1 MEIEKVILE
10 NLVYNDEY
18 SRKVLPFILDEYFI
32 DQKHKIVFDL
42 IKTYFDKYNNFPP
55 IEALKVEL
63 SALRNVD
70 ETTFN
75 KTKVFIGDL
84 KEDNVHDLQWL
95 INNTEKFCQDKA
107 LFNALAK
114 SIEIQ
119 QNEKGSLSRGAIP
132 AILQEALSVSFHTD
146 LGHDYIRDAD
156 ERFEYYQ
163 QKIKKIPFDID
174 LLNSITDN
182 GVSDGT
188 LNMIVA
194 GTGVGKT
201 LMQCHFAAYNLL
213 CGYNVMYLSGEMDAY
228 EISRRIDANLLDIP
242 IADLKVIPKTNFDSK
257 IANIAAKTEGRLVV
271 EQFPTSQSGVN
282 HFRFLLNELKLKENF
297 SPDIIY
303 VDYINLM
310 ASSRIKMS
318 QAGGSYAYVKA
329 IAEELRGLGIEHKF
343 PIWSA
348 TQVNRTGFADSDFG
362 MEHTSESFGLP
373 MTADFMIGAFQNE
386 EMERN
391 GTMMIKQL
399 GKNRYAGTG
408 FHRKFLVGVDKTRMR
423 LTNISQG
430 DQTLVEDAVFDQ
442 SAFAENDNTKIDQ
455 FEDFF
460 K

>member
-1 MEIEKVILE
+1 MEVEKLILE
-10 NLVYNDEY
+10 NLIFNDEY
-18 SRKVLPFILDEYFI
+18 NRKVLPFLKDEYFT

-42 IKTYFDKYNNFPP
+42 IKTYFDKYSDFPP

-63 SALRNVD
+63 SALRNLD
-70 ETTFN
+70 ETTF
-75 KTKVFIGDL
+75 KDTRSYIDTF
-84 KEDNVHDLQWL
+84 EDTNQELQWL
-95 INNTEKFCQDKA
+95 LDKSETFCQDKA
-107 LFNALAK
+107 LFNALMK
-114 SIEIQ
+114 SIEIHK
-119 QNEKGSLSRGAIP
+119 NEKGSLSKGAIP
-132 AILQEALSVSFHTD
+132 AMLQQALGVSFHTE

-242 IADLKVIPKTNFDSK
+242 IADLKIIPKTNFDSK
-257 IANIAAKTEGRLVV
+257 IANLAAKTNGRLVV
-271 EQFPTSQSGVN
+271 EQFPTSQAGVN
-282 HFRFLLNELKLKENF
+282 HFRYMLNELKLKEDF

-329 IAEELRGLGIEHKF
+329 IAEELRGLGVEHKF
-343 PIWSA
+343 PVWSA
-348 TQVNRTGFADSDFG
+348 TQVNRTGFTDSDFG

-386 EMERN
+386 EMEHN

-423 LTNISQG
+423 ITNISQG
-430 DQTLVEDAVFDQ
+430 EQTLIDDAVFDKTA
-442 SAFAENDNTKIDQ
+442 SYKYIIIGEKYA
-455 FEDFF
+455 
-460 K
+460 

>member
-1 MEIEKVILE
+1 MEVEKLILE
-10 NLVYNDEY
+10 NLIFNDEY
-18 SRKVLPFILDEYFI
+18 NRKVLPFLKDEYFT

-42 IKTYFDKYNNFPP
+42 IKTYF
-55 IEALKVEL
+55 L
-63 SALRNVD
+63 SALRNLD
-70 ETTFN
+70 ETTF
-75 KTKVFIGDL
+75 KDTRSYIDTF
-84 KEDNVHDLQWL
+84 EDTNQELQWL
-95 INNTEKFCQDKA
+95 LDKSETFCQDKA
-107 LFNALAK
+107 LFNALMK
-114 SIEIQ
+114 SIEIHK
-119 QNEKGSLSRGAIP
+119 NEKGSLSKGAIP
-132 AILQEALSVSFHTD
+132 AMLQQALGVSFHTE

-242 IADLKVIPKTNFDSK
+242 IADLKIIPKTNFDSK
-257 IANIAAKTEGRLVV
+257 IANLAAKTNGRLVV
-271 EQFPTSQSGVN
+271 EQFPTSQAGVN
-282 HFRFLLNELKLKENF
+282 HFRYMLNELKLKEDF

-329 IAEELRGLGIEHKF
+329 IAEELRGLGVEHKF
-343 PIWSA
+343 PVWSA
-348 TQVNRTGFADSDFG
+348 TQVNRTGFTDSDFG

-386 EMERN
+386 EMEHN

-423 LTNISQG
+423 ITNISQG
-430 DQTLVEDAVFDQ
+430 EQTLIDDAVFDKT
-442 SAFAENDNTKIDQ
+442 AFADSDNTKMDQ
-455 FEDFF
+455 FSDFF

>member
-1 MEIEKVILE
+1 MEVQKLILE
-10 NLVYNDEY
+10 NLIFNDEY
-18 SRKVLPFILDEYFI
+18 NRKVLPFLKDEYFT

-42 IKTYFDKYNNFPP
+42 IKTYFDKYSDFPP

-63 SALRNVD
+63 SALRNLD
-70 ETTFN
+70 ETTF
-75 KTKVFIGDL
+75 KDTRSYIDTF
-84 KEDNVHDLQWL
+84 EDTNQELQWL
-95 INNTEKFCQDKA
+95 LDKSETFCQDKA
-107 LFNALAK
+107 LFNALMK
-114 SIEIQ
+114 SIEIHK
-119 QNEKGSLSRGAIP
+119 NEKGSLSKGAIP
-132 AILQEALSVSFHTD
+132 AMLQQALGVSFHTE

-242 IADLKVIPKTNFDSK
+242 IADLKIIPKTNFDSK
-257 IANIAAKTEGRLVV
+257 IANLAAKTNGRLVV
-271 EQFPTSQSGVN
+271 EQFPTSQAGVN
-282 HFRFLLNELKLKENF
+282 HFRYMLNELKLKEDF

-329 IAEELRGLGIEHKF
+329 IAEELRGLGVEHKF
-343 PIWSA
+343 PVWSA
-348 TQVNRTGFADSDFG
+348 TQVNRTGFTDSDFG

-386 EMERN
+386 EMEHN

-423 LTNISQG
+423 ITNISQG
-430 DQTLVEDAVFDQ
+430 EQTLIDDAVFDKT
-442 SAFAENDNTKIDQ
+442 AFADSDNTKMDQ
-455 FEDFF
+455 FSDFF